1 MPIDIEENLNNKQIA
16 VEKLMLSLRQRNGLN
31 FEKWQNLYGFEFD
44 KKQLDF
50 VKKLCDKCEDDL
62 RSQYRPE
69 IFGDSSGYRELMSEL
84 GETIEP
90 EDY

>member
-1 MPIDIEENLNNKQIA
+1 MFNYRQPSECKMAHYQDNPC
-16 VEKLMLSLRQRNGLN
+16 LSDEDYDRYELTDSMGISCG
-31 FEKWQNLYGFEFD
+31 WC
-44 KKQLDF
+44 
-50 VKKLCDKCEDDL
+50 CDKCEDDL

>member
-1 MPIDIEENLNNKQIA
+1 MFNYRQPRACRMAHDQDNPC
-16 VEKLMLSLRQRNGLN
+16 LSDEDYHRYELTDSMGISCG
-31 FEKWQNLYGFEFD
+31 WC
-44 KKQLDF
+44 
-50 VKKLCDKCEDDL
+50 CDKCEKDL

-69 IFGDSSGYRELMSEL
+69 IFGDSSGYRELMSEM